1 MEKSVIKYLA
11 DFSLCLEDLYGD
23 TIDVRRMF
31 RDADSGKLNIVD
43 SMSWLED
50 FKKTLT
56 CLQRILGHE
65 HLHVKFLKELVKV
78 QVASRIDQ
86 EGFAMTLRE
95 PRVWKKSDTGLR
107 PEEVYTTL
115 YEDEYAI
122 YENRF
127 IKMLID
133 AMIDYLTA
141 IRNEIGESLGTVQT
155 YFSSKI
161 MTASALRIKE
171 KYNTREVDDERI
183 LAVDGD
189 PVVELYNDVDTMLRK
204 IKHFKSSRLY
214 KECAKKPPI
223 IGPIQP
229 TNILTKDYSYRVCYL
244 FYKRL
249 AKMRNHEKD
258 VVSALR
264 TNGLLRILYAL
275 NKSGYRL
282 MRTTYVSKISE
293 DLYGI
298 DSITMQNNFVR
309 IQINTLGAGELLFN
323 ISMRVI
329 DKSNPGQELSP
340 RFKSSVLLKFTDA
353 TPKAAEKIVEEY
365 RKEKLRSGIYDEAY
379 VAIYSRKPAEADGVF
394 NFANKGDFG
403 SRMVEDFIRSLTM
416 QLDGSHK
423 IFSKRCPICGNRYAG
438 EGDVHT
444 CFYCESKWSLV
455 EELGAEKV
463 WLKRIRKEQKDDDE
477 DEFEEELA
485 QATK

>member
-43 SMSWLED
+43 SMSWLDD
-50 FKKTLT
+50 FKATLT
-56 CLQRILGHE
+56 CLQRILAKE

-78 QVASRIDQ
+78 QVASRIDK

-95 PRVWKKSDTGLR
+95 PRVWKMSDTGLR

-141 IRNEIGESLGTVQT
+141 MRNEIGESLGTLQT
-155 YFSSKI
+155 YFGSKSTI
-161 MTASALRIKE
+161 ASVLRIKE
-171 KYNTREVDDERI
+171 KYNTRGADDDRV
-183 LAVDGD
+183 LAGEGD
-189 PVVELYNDVDTMLRK
+189 PVVQLYDEVETMLRK
-204 IKHFKSSRLY
+204 MKRFKSSRLY

-229 TNILTKDYSYRVCYL
+229 TNILTKDYSYRVCFL

-249 AKMRNHEKD
+249 AKMRRHEKD

-264 TNGLLRILYAL
+264 TNGLLGILYAL

-282 MRTTYVSKISE
+282 MRTTYVPKVGE

-309 IQINTLGAGELLFN
+309 IQINTVGSGELSFQ

-329 DKSNPGQELSP
+329 DKTNPTRELGP
-340 RFKSSVLLKFTDA
+340 RYKSTVLLKFSDC
-353 TPKAAEKIVEEY
+353 TPKKAEKLIEEY
-365 RKEKLRSGIYDEAY
+365 RKEKLENGSGIYDEAY
-379 VAIYSRKPAEADGVF
+379 IAIYSRKPAEAEGVF

-416 QLDGSHK
+416 QIDGSHR
-423 IFSKRCPICGNRYAG
+423 IFSKRCPVCGNRYAG
-438 EGDVHT
+438 DGDVHT
-444 CFYCESKWSLV
+444 CFYCESIWSLV
-455 EELGAEKV
+455 DELGVEKV
-463 WLKRIRKEQKDDDE
+463 WLKRIRKEQHDEDDDDE
-477 DEFEEELA
+477 LDEA
-485 QATK
+485 